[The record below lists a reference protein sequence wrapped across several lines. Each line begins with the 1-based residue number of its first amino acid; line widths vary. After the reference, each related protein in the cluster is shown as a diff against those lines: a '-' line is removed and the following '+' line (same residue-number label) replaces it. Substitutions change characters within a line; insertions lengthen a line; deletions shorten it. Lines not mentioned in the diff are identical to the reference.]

1 MRIRVLF
8 ILLLGVFLTSCDNI
22 FSTRKNEP
30 LAKVGSQT
38 LYMSD
43 VENMFPK
50 NARSGRDTN
59 NLLKG
64 HIESWVKQQLLLQ
77 LAEDNLSTEM
87 QNDISKQVE
96 DYRTSL
102 LVYRYE
108 QMYVEQRLDTI
119 ISEKEYEDFY
129 NVHKQT
135 MVLSNPIVKVL
146 FIKLKKNSPY
156 LDKIKKLYTSTKPED
171 MTTVQNLCMQVAI
184 KYDYFNEKWIEFDVL
199 TKELPSTKKSYEE
212 MVKTKKR
219 IEVEDQGDIYLVAVR
234 DYKSR
239 GTIAPLEYEEE
250 NIKSLILNKR
260 KQEMMIDL
268 EERVLLD
275 AAKENRVIFYTH
287 E

>member
-1 MRIRVLF
+1 
-8 ILLLGVFLTSCDNI
+8 
-22 FSTRKNEP
+22 
-30 LAKVGSQT
+30 
-38 LYMSD
+38 MSD

-234 DYKSR
+234 DYRSR